1 MKSFD
6 KPWLIDQKPLLINIG
21 FQKVRAWP
29 TEWSDSNKKHAI
41 AFLVWCPYCI
51 KMNWF
56 KLNQLYYAFDRSPKN
71 FKCKH
76 CKAGKRRFPTTK
88 ETNNPIKGNLFQPR
102 TPGWRSI

>member
-6 KPWLIDQKPLLINIG
+6 KPWLTNQKPFLINIG
-21 FQKVRAWP
+21 FKKARAWP
-29 TEWSDSNKKHAI
+29 TEWSDIDRKQPI

-56 KLNQLYYAFDRSPKN
+56 KIDQLYHAFDRSPKN

-76 CKAGKRRFPTTK
+76 CKAGKRRFPTVN
-88 ETNNPIKGNLFQPR
+88 ETPEVSKNHLFQPR